1 MVGTQLTG
9 EKRRCRLL
17 RAKYH
22 VAVLGLT
29 EIQNL
34 LQQAFQSVNVVAQH
48 RGLAFLS
55 RILAFPVVTYAGYH
69 AERRK

>member
-9 EKRRCRLL
+9 ESEDVAFF

-22 VAVLGLT
+22 VAVLGFT

-34 LQQAFQSVNVVAQH
+34 LQQAFQSVDVVA
-48 RGLAFLS
+48 
-55 RILAFPVVTYAGYH
+55 
-69 AERRK
+69 